1 VQIIDLLAPGRVVAD
16 APAGNKKKL
25 LEQLARLLDD
35 SGNGA
40 WERDIL
46 DSLVRREKLGSTG
59 LGGGV
64 AIPHGRSATLD
75 RAVGAFV
82 RLKDPVEFDAVDG
95 KPVDLVFA
103 LVVPEHFTDQ
113 HLLFLAELAEMFSD
127 APLCAA
133 LRQARD
139 SHALFDAL
147 AGWKERNAA
156 A

>member
-1 VQIIDLLAPGRVVAD
+1 MQIIDLLAPGRVVAD
-16 APAGNKKKL
+16 APAGSKKKL

-46 DSLVRREKLGSTG
+46 ESLVRREKLGSTG
-59 LGGGV
+59 LGAGV
-64 AIPHGRSATLD
+64 AIPHGRSATLE
-75 RAVGAFV
+75 RAVGAFL
-82 RLKDPVEFDAVDG
+82 RLKDPVEFDAADG

-127 APLCAA
+127 ASLCAA

-139 SHALFDAL
+139 SSALFDAL